1 VQYLE
6 PPDVVYPRLSQR
18 QRETGLVV
26 VRATIGVAG
35 GAPRSV
41 TLERSSGHSRLDDA
55 ALAAVRRA
63 RFKPHSERGQPV
75 EGWALIPIKFELEQ
89 R

>member
-1 VQYLE
+1 
-6 PPDVVYPRLSQR
+6 VVYPRVSQR
-18 QRETGLVV
+18 QRETGLGV

-55 ALAAVRRA
+55 ARAAGRRA